1 MLYKIDFKLLGL
13 LIIGFVLATIIG
25 TVSHEYG
32 HYLVA
37 KYYGYESA
45 VHYGYTSMHHPLGVP
60 KLTPLQRF
68 FTIAGGPLQTFLTGA
83 IGLLLLYWNR
93 KAIKMAA
100 ALSLSQWVMVYVAL
114 FWLRFSFNLLQGIP
128 RWIKRGHLR
137 GRSDEIRMTLYLEC
151 PSWLVSVSLATIGV
165 VGLSIVLFYFVPIKQ
180 RFTFMLS
187 GIIGGVFG
195 FYFWLYGIGP
205 ILMP

>member
-60 KLTPLQRF
+60 KLTPLQGF